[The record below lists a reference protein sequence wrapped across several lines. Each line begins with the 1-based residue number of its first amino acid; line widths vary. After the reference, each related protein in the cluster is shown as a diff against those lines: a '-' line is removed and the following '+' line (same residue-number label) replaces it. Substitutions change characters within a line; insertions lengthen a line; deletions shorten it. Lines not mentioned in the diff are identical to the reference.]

1 VLSTVAIVVCLGAA
15 GGAIY
20 LVTDDGAPS
29 HPDDWDRRLV
39 DLVAFVE
46 DERGL
51 SFDHPVAVDFLTAE
65 QYSERTRVDEAEITR
80 EDRRLIEEGT
90 APLRALG
97 LLPADFDAL
106 ESENDLS
113 DTATLAYYDPITERI
128 AVRGTDMTVDLR
140 VTLAH
145 ELVHALQDQ
154 HFDLQEMLDDGDPK
168 GDQLAAYLAL
178 IEGDATRVQQAYI
191 RSLPSEDRDTY
202 LEATGQAFGEAQEL
216 LDAIPG
222 VLVAMEGAPYAL
234 GPSLVE
240 LIAAEGGN
248 DAVDEAFD
256 DPPAT
261 TEQMVDPR
269 AYFAGDPARDVTA
282 PAVPVGG
289 EQIGEHGSLGAL
301 SLFLVLSERVDPL
314 VALTAADG
322 WGGDAYVVYDQGG
335 TTCMDLVVEGD
346 SARDGE
352 ELLRAFEAW
361 GTAGPPGTARVR
373 SDGEGARVSICD
385 PQGGAEPTRM
395 ALEALTLPAARAQ
408 VMLAAG
414 GAASDP
420 DEAFGVADCFV
431 RAVPLDQLI
440 EANESLEPP
449 AEVMTAIDRAVAEC
463 RLE

>member
-1 VLSTVAIVVCLGAA
+1 MLSTVAIVVCLGAA

-178 IEGDATRVQQAYI
+178 IEGDATRVQQAYV

-322 WGGDAYVVYDQGG
+322 WGGDAYVVYERRG
-335 TTCMDLVVEGD
+335 TTCMDLAVRGD

-352 ELLRAFEAW
+352 ELLQAFEAW
-361 GTAGPPGTARVR
+361 QTAGPPGAARVQ
-373 SDGEGARVSICD
+373 SDGEMAVISACD
-385 PQGGAEPTRM
+385 PR
-395 ALEALTLPAARAQ
+395 R
-408 VMLAAG
+408 
-414 GAASDP
+414 
-420 DEAFGVADCFV
+420 
-431 RAVPLDQLI
+431 
-440 EANESLEPP
+440 
-449 AEVMTAIDRAVAEC
+449 
-463 RLE
+463 